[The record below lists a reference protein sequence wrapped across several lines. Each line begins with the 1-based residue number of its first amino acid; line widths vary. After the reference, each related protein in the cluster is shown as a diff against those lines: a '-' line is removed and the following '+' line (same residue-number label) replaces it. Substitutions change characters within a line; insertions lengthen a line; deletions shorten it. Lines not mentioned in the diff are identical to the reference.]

1 MVYQEVASEE
11 GTAAIIK
18 LTGPNG
24 SIALDIAGAEFL
36 ELETVEEEFQPVSTQ
51 EGAGSDGRRALGY
64 KTIEKV
70 CIQLTCDTIL
80 QSIAHCIPVTASCD

>member
-1 MVYQEVASEE
+1 LQSKKEAWGMVYQEVASEE
-11 GTAAIIK
+11 GTAAVIK

-24 SIALDIAGAEFL
+24 SIALDLAGAEFL

-70 CIQLTCDTIL
+70 HL
-80 QSIAHCIPVTASCD
+80 